1 MPLNSRYL
9 TSYESFSCLPVFNY
23 KPTFNRLKHSQS
35 VKQCIPHLIAYNF
48 NSIRITFNKLGISQ
62 LIHAQHR
69 NNILK
74 DVGKQALSMAS
85 MLLFTFLIQQVQ
97 LTPSLAITQILNS
110 DFQSN
115 IATRDPEAITV
126 PDVQLPNNFTNV
138 IDIARVLSPAQV
150 GKISQE
156 LQALE
161 DKSEWK
167 LRVLTR
173 SGPSPSPS
181 DKSFREL
188 WRPDDRTVIIVEDI
202 SSPNIL
208 NFGTGLA
215 VGSRLPRQF
224 FGELQSRYG
233 NQFFV
238 SDEGY
243 QAALLNSIDAIKQC
257 IVREDGCR
265 NVPGLTDDLYFLTLA
280 TSIAG
285 GCVFGFAARLSP
297 QGRVE
302 GSWQWVVLLSPLWL
316 LLFASFGILPIVG
329 RTSDWEP
336 LVKNS
341 LGFLGAA
348 AAFYLTPIFGKSPIE
363 KN

>member
-1 MPLNSRYL
+1 M
-9 TSYESFSCLPVFNY
+9 
-23 KPTFNRLKHSQS
+23 KHSYTVSQYTPDS
-35 VKQCIPHLIAYNF
+35 ITHNF
-48 NSIRITFNKLGISQ
+48 SPLQITLKNLGISQ
-62 LIHAQHR
+62 LRYAQHT

-74 DVGKQALSMAS
+74 NLGKQTLSMAS

-97 LTPSLAITQILNS
+97 LAPSLAITEILNS

-115 IATRDPEAITV
+115 MASKEPEAIAV
-126 PDVQLPNNFTNV
+126 PDLQLPNNFSNV
-138 IDIARVLSPAQV
+138 IDIARVLSPAQAV
-150 GKISQE
+150 KISQE

-167 LRVLTR
+167 LRILTR

-181 DKSFREL
+181 DKSFRDL

-208 NFGTGLA
+208 NFGTGLT

-238 SDEGY
+238 SEEGY
-243 QAALLNSIDAIKQC
+243 EAALLNTIDAIKQC
-257 IVREDGCR
+257 IVREEGCN

-297 QGRVE
+297 QGRVD

-348 AAFYLTPIFGKSPIE
+348 AGFYLTPIFGKSPIE
-363 KN
+363 KK